1 MMRHDRTA
9 ALGRFRGSALVIGA
23 LVTALALF
31 GVGCSSEEEQEESPL
46 NKLPLEA
53 AVVKIGDMEITGAW
67 LRNWCVT
74 QQLQIEKSKTPLQPD
89 AYSLIRNGREMLT
102 KMVIVAR
109 EAKRRGLEVSEQ
121 QVQDRLAQEMGR
133 FDSTEKWLDVLEKS
147 GLTREQ
153 RKEQIRLELLFA
165 EYEKQV
171 LEPKIEQE
179 ILTEE
184 NVREFYEKYKDQG
197 FQRPHGVQALHI
209 MRSVPRDAP
218 EQERQRERE
227 IIREARERVEQG
239 EAFEDV
245 AREISSDQSAIE
257 GGDIGWVTAAKK
269 EMPDDLREAV
279 LELSEG
285 EMTPVLESPHGLHLF
300 KAKDVQEAGTIPF
313 EDMREDIRARM
324 KGEAMSN
331 RMAQHVSQLRE
342 QLIQAKK
349 LQYLNLTPYLGRS
362 LTPKEAQQAQQAQQA
377 GQSQGSGGAATGG
390 SGAPE

>member
-1 MMRHDRTA
+1 MMRHHRTA
-9 ALGRFRGSALVIGA
+9 AHGRFRGSALLLLAVLLAA
-23 LVTALALF
+23 LVGA
-31 GVGCSSEEEQEESPL
+31 GCSSEEDKEESPL

-53 AVVKIGDMEITGAW
+53 AVVKVGDMEITGAW

-74 QQLQIEKSKTPLQPD
+74 QQLQIERSNTPLQPD

-102 KMVIVAR
+102 EMVIVAR

-133 FDSTEKWLDVLEKS
+133 FESTEQWLDILEKS

-153 RKEQIRLELLFA
+153 RREQIRLELLFA

-171 LEPKIEQE
+171 LEPKIEEE

-184 NVREFYEKYKDQG
+184 NLRGFYERYKDRR
-197 FQRPHGVQALHI
+197 FQRPHGVHTLHI
-209 MRSVPRDAP
+209 MRAVPRDAP

-227 IIREARERVEQG
+227 IIREARQRIVQG

-257 GGDIGWVTAAKK
+257 GGDIGWVTQAVEDMA
-269 EMPDDLREAV
+269 EDLKEAV

-285 EMTPVLESPHGLHLF
+285 EMTPVLEGPHGLHLF
-300 KAKDVQEAGTIPF
+300 KAKEVQEAGTIPF
-313 EDMREDIRARM
+313 EDVREDIRARM
-324 KGEAMSN
+324 KREAMTN
-331 RMAQHVSQLRE
+331 RMGQHVSQLRE

-349 LQYLNLTPYLGRS
+349 LQYLNLTRYLGRS
-362 LTPKEAQQAQQAQQA
+362 LTPKEAQQFQQAQ
-377 GQSQGSGGAATGG
+377 GAATAAEGS
-390 SGAPE
+390 SGASDSGSSP

>member
-1 MMRHDRTA
+1 MMRHHRTA
-9 ALGRFRGSALVIGA
+9 ARGRFRGSALLLGF
-23 LVTALALF
+23 LMTALALV
-31 GVGCSSEEEQEESPL
+31 GVGCSSEEEKEQTPL
-46 NKLPLEA
+46 NKLPLDA
-53 AVVKIGDMEITGAW
+53 AVVKIGEMEITGAW

-74 QQLQIEKSKTPLQPD
+74 QQLQVEKRNTPVQID
-89 AYSLIRNGREMLT
+89 GYSLIRNGREMLT

-109 EAKRRGLEVSEQ
+109 EAKRRGLQVSEQ

-133 FDSTEKWLDVLEKS
+133 FDSTEQWLELLEKS

-171 LEPKIEQE
+171 LEPKIEAE
-179 ILTEE
+179 ILAEE
-184 NVREFYEKYKDQG
+184 NVREFYDKYKEQR
-197 FQRPHGVQALHI
+197 FQRPHSVRTLHI

-227 IIREARERVEQG
+227 IIRQARERIEQG

-257 GGDIGWVTAAKK
+257 GGDMGWVTEAVN
-269 EMPDDLREAV
+269 MPDDLKAAV

-285 EMTPVLESPHGLHLF
+285 EMTQVLESPHGLHLF
-300 KAKDVQEAGTIPF
+300 KAKEVQEAGTIPF
-313 EDMREDIRARM
+313 EDVREDTRARM
-324 KGEAMSN
+324 KREAMSN
-331 RMAQHVSQLRE
+331 RMGQHVSQLRE
-342 QLIQAKK
+342 QLIQAGK

-362 LTPKEAQQAQQAQQA
+362 LTPKEARQAQQAS
-377 GQSQGSGGAATGG
+377 QSQGSGGAPTDS